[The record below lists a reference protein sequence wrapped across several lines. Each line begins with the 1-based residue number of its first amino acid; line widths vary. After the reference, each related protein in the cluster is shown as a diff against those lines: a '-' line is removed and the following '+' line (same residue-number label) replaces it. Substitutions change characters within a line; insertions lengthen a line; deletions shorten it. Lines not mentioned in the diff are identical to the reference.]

1 MKTIAIIL
9 ALLLAGIG
17 IAAVNGAPL
26 DKATTNDDMGISAAK
41 ESVGIAASND
51 SLIGIAAV
59 NAALQDKATAIP
71 EVIVF
76 EYPAMDGAHKHY
88 FASDLDLTDNKE
100 GKFWNDQ
107 ISSIVVL
114 EGNWA
119 FLGDPVGA
127 VNPPNLPVVLGPG
140 VYLDV
145 QLKGI
150 KDNTIS
156 QIRLEK

>member
-17 IAAVNGAPL
+17 IAAVNAAPQ
-26 DKATTNDDMGISAAK
+26 DNATTPAAND
-41 ESVGIAASND
+41 SVGIVVVKAA
-51 SLIGIAAV
+51 
-59 NAALQDKATAIP
+59 QQATAIP

-107 ISSIVVL
+107 ISSIVVI
-114 EGNWA
+114 EGIWA

-127 VNPPNLPVVLGPG
+127 VKAPNLPVVLGPG
-140 VYLDV
+140 DYPD
-145 QLKGI
+145 LKLKLI
-150 KDNTIS
+150 EDNTIS